1 MVGCS
6 LETCCLDLPELF
18 RSKLVEIGT
27 REGRQEDDIKRRE
40 RGAIKFKR
48 ALFGL
53 FGKERKLLRDD
64 FVALLREF
72 GFRYAE
78 IDRSLELIQQY
89 SVKIHPVQIHIDTE
103 WHDDNTM
110 NRYVFFEVE
119 NKRTLEGIE
128 QYYVA
133 ILKTI

>member
-1 MVGCS
+1 MVGCG

-18 RSKLVEIGT
+18 KQRLVEIGT
-27 REGRQEDDIKRRE
+27 REGRKEDDIKRRE

-53 FGKERKLLRDD
+53 LGKERKLLRDD
-64 FVALLREF
+64 FVGILRDF
-72 GFRYAE
+72 KFSYAE

-89 SVKIHPVQIHIDTE
+89 STKVHPVQIHIDTK

-119 NKRTLEGIE
+119 NKRTSEGIE